1 MNQAYVINVL
11 KELWQKMGELE
22 SRSVQLKSNDDPGQH
37 LNSRMAFTAE
47 DHLNIGV
54 AGAV

>member
-1 MNQAYVINVL
+1 M
-11 KELWQKMGELE
+11 ELA

-37 LNSRMAFTAE
+37 LNSRMAVTAQ

>member
-1 MNQAYVINVL
+1 M
-11 KELWQKMGELE
+11 ELA

-54 AGAV
+54 AGAY

>member
-1 MNQAYVINVL
+1 MLKTL
-11 KELWQKMGELE
+11 KELWQKQDELE

-37 LNSRMAFTAE
+37 LNSRMAFTVE

-54 AGAV
+54 AGAA